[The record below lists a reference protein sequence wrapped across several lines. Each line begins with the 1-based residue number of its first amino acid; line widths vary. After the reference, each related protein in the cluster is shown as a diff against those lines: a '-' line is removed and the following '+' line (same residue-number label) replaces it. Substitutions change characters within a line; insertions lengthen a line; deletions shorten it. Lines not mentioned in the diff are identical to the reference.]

1 MISELKIGKVSKFV
15 ATSILLWAYLDSGL
29 FYYSDNYPF
38 FEEFQVPCHTLVS
51 FDFDNYD
58 HYHKVSDE
66 IIKLDVENMNSII
79 HTSTFI
85 ISQLL
90 ENKIELINH

>member
-1 MISELKIGKVSKFV
+1 MNKIADRTFVSF
-15 ATSILLWAYLDSGL
+15 SQAYIDSSL

-38 FEEFQVPCHTLVS
+38 FEEFQVPCHTIVS
-51 FDFDNYD
+51 FDFDSYD

-66 IIKLDVENMNSII
+66 IIQLDVENMNSII